1 MAIESEEM
9 MDMLKADQGMED
21 KGMEDESDMEPA
33 FEQDEGTA
41 PMASPMSTPEP
52 KRGEEEA
59 ARLNIMM
66 ALDMLQQ
73 AMGVF
78 PMETPEG
85 KTIEKVV
92 AEITRRFGEREADTR
107 RLMPS
112 EIIQMIQSLPQAGGA
127 TPGQR
132 EALSAPIAG
141 TTAPPLPM

>member
-1 MAIESEEM
+1 MAVNSKEM
-9 MDMLKADQGMED
+9 MDLMKSQQMPDAEMTP
-21 KGMEDESDMEPA
+21 PA
-33 FEQDEGTA
+33 FEQDETTS

-52 KRGEEEA
+52 KRGDEEA

-73 AMGVF
+73 AMGSF
-78 PMETPEG
+78 AMDSAES

-92 AEITRRFGEREADTR
+92 ADIMRRFGEREADSR

-132 EALSAPIAG
+132 EAMSAPIAG
-141 TTAPPLPM
+141 TTAPPLPI

>member
-1 MAIESEEM
+1 MAVNTQDM
-9 MDMLKADQGMED
+9 MNLIKSGQGMES
-21 KGMEDESDMEPA
+21 EPATPPA

-59 ARLNIMM
+59 ARLNVMM

-73 AMGVF
+73 AMAAF
-78 PMETPEG
+78 DMNSPET

-92 AEITRRFGEREADTR
+92 ADITRRFGEREADTR

-132 EALSAPIAG
+132 EAMSAPIAG

>member
-1 MAIESEEM
+1 MAVKTDDM
-9 MDMLKADQGMED
+9 MQMLKADQGMGSEP
-21 KGMEDESDMEPA
+21 MTPPA
-33 FEQDEGTA
+33 FEQEETTS

-59 ARLNIMM
+59 ARLNVMM

-73 AMGVF
+73 AMSVF
-78 PMETPEG
+78 QMGSEEA
-85 KTIEKVV
+85 KTIEKVI
-92 AEITRRFGEREADTR
+92 AEITRRFGERESDSR

>member
-1 MAIESEEM
+1 MAVKPKDM
-9 MDMLKADQGMED
+9 MEMLKADQGMD
-21 KGMEDESDMEPA
+21 DDMEMPTA
-33 FEQDEGTA
+33 FEQEEATA
-41 PMASPMSTPEP
+41 PMASPLSTPEP

>member
-1 MAIESEEM
+1 MAVKTQDM
-9 MDMLKADQGMED
+9 MDLIKSGQGMGGEPATP
-21 KGMEDESDMEPA
+21 PA

-52 KRGEEEA
+52 KRGEEES

-78 PMETPEG
+78 DMNSPEA
-85 KTIEKVV
+85 KTIEGVV

-132 EALSAPIAG
+132 EAMSAPIAG
-141 TTAPPLPM
+141 TTAPPLPI

>member
-1 MAIESEEM
+1 MAVNSKDM
-9 MDMLKADQGMED
+9 MSLIKADQGGGEEPMTP
-21 KGMEDESDMEPA
+21 PA
-33 FEQDEGTA
+33 FEQEETTA

-52 KRGEEEA
+52 KRGEEES
-59 ARLNIMM
+59 ARLNVMM

-73 AMGVF
+73 AIGAF
-78 PMETPEG
+78 PMDSAET
-85 KTIEKVV
+85 KTIEKVI

-132 EALSAPIAG
+132 EAMSAPIAG

>member
-1 MAIESEEM
+1 MAVKTEDM
-9 MDMLKADQGMED
+9 MSLLKADQGVGSEPATP
-21 KGMEDESDMEPA
+21 PA
-33 FEQDEGTA
+33 FEQEETTA

-52 KRGEEEA
+52 KRGEEES
-59 ARLNIMM
+59 ARLNVMM

-73 AMGVF
+73 AMGAF
-78 PMETPEG
+78 PMDSSET
-85 KTIEKVV
+85 KTIEKVI
-92 AEITRRFGEREADTR
+92 AEIT

-132 EALSAPIAG
+132 EAMSAPIAG

>member
-1 MAIESEEM
+1 MAVKTEDM
-9 MDMLKADQGMED
+9 MSLLKADQGVGSEPAAP
-21 KGMEDESDMEPA
+21 PA
-33 FEQDEGTA
+33 FEQEETTA

-52 KRGEEEA
+52 KRGEEES
-59 ARLNIMM
+59 ARLNVMM

-73 AMGVF
+73 AMGAF
-78 PMETPEG
+78 PMDSSET
-85 KTIEKVV
+85 KTIEKVI

-132 EALSAPIAG
+132 EAMSAPIAG

>member
-1 MAIESEEM
+1 MAVNTQDM
-9 MDMLKADQGMED
+9 MNLIKSGQGMDSEPATP
-21 KGMEDESDMEPA
+21 PA

-59 ARLNIMM
+59 ARLNVMM

-73 AMGVF
+73 AMGAF
-78 PMETPEG
+78 GMDSPET

-92 AEITRRFGEREADTR
+92 ADITRRFGEREADTR

-132 EALSAPIAG
+132 EAMSAPIAG

>member
-1 MAIESEEM
+1 MAVNTQEM
-9 MDMLKADQGMED
+9 MDLMKSQQTPDAEMTP
-21 KGMEDESDMEPA
+21 PA
-33 FEQDEGTA
+33 FEQDETTS

-52 KRGEEEA
+52 KRGDEEA

-73 AMGVF
+73 AMGSF
-78 PMETPEG
+78 AMDSAES

-92 AEITRRFGEREADTR
+92 ADIMRRFGEREADSR

-132 EALSAPIAG
+132 EVMSAPIAG
-141 TTAPPLPM
+141 TTAPPLPI

>member
-1 MAIESEEM
+1 MAVKTQDM
-9 MDMLKADQGMED
+9 MDLIKSGQGMMGEP
-21 KGMEDESDMEPA
+21 ETPPA
-33 FEQDEGTA
+33 FEQDENTA

-59 ARLNIMM
+59 ARLNVMM

-73 AMGVF
+73 AMGAF
-78 PMETPEG
+78 QMDSEES

-92 AEITRRFGEREADTR
+92 ADITRRFGEREADTR

-132 EALSAPIAG
+132 EAMSAPIAG

>member
-1 MAIESEEM
+1 
-9 MDMLKADQGMED
+9 
-21 KGMEDESDMEPA
+21 
-33 FEQDEGTA
+33 
-41 PMASPMSTPEP
+41 MSTPEP

-59 ARLNIMM
+59 ARLNVMM

-78 PMETPEG
+78 QMGSEEA
-85 KTIEKVV
+85 KTIEKVI
-92 AEITRRFGEREADTR
+92 AEITRRFGERESDSR

-132 EALSAPIAG
+132 EAMSAPIAG
-141 TTAPPLPM
+141 TTAPPLPI